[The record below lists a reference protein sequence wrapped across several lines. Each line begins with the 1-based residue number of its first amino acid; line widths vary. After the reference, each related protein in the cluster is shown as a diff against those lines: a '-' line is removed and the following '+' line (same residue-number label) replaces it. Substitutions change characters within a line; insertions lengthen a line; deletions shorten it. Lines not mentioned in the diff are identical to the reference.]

1 MIFLSQKS
9 KKLLSFIH
17 TKTLQGQIEEDLGLG
32 TDQVENV
39 RDHDS
44 GALDKKCYKNM
55 QRCLQITG
63 NVLSDIN

>member
-9 KKLLSFIH
+9 KKFLSFIH

>member
-17 TKTLQGQIEEDLGLG
+17 TKTLQGQIEEDLG
-32 TDQVENV
+32 TDQIKNV
-39 RDHDS
+39 RDNGS
-44 GALDKKCYKNM
+44 GALDEKCYKNM